1 MEHWSSRGSA
11 RSVAPHAGSVDR
23 NQVAAVV
30 DALAGVAP
38 HAGSVDRNYCP
49 HGALYRLARRS
60 PLRDRGLKEMG
71 AASRGSV
78 SSRVTPHTMSMDGL
92 PCFSGERGDNLAH
105 QRLISRSRLWCCVS
119 MRCSTATRML
129 FRGSPFVR
137 VSSPAGQRSVL
148 GRFLFFHITV
158 ERLLPVR
165 VEFLPRKE
173 KARQK
178 ITAPPAFWRR
188 GSAVIFGMS
197 LSGPVQIFGPI
208 QICVRCYA
216 FHRPCRLQ

>member
-1 MEHWSSRGSA
+1 MHNVMQKKSSRENRFLLMIVYTA
-11 RSVAPHAGSVDR
+11 QKILLFLSVFA
-23 NQVAAVV
+23 
-30 DALAGVAP
+30 VAP

-92 PCFSGERGDNLAH
+92 PCFSGERGDDLAH
-105 QRLISRSRLWCCVS
+105 QRSISRSCLWCCVS

-129 FRGSPFVR
+129 FRGRPFVR

-188 GSAVIFGMS
+188 GSAVIFGMI
-197 LSGPVQIFGPI
+197 LSGPVQTFGPV
-208 QICVRCYA
+208 QICVWRYA

>member
-1 MEHWSSRGSA
+1 MVPCIALR
-11 RSVAPHAGSVDR
+11 VAPHSGI
-23 NQVAAVV
+23 VV
-30 DALAGVAP
+30 RKKWEQPVG
-38 HAGSVDRNYCP
+38 G
-49 HGALYRLARRS
+49 GA
-60 PLRDRGLKEMG
+60 
-71 AASRGSV
+71 V

-92 PCFSGERGDNLAH
+92 PCFSGERGDDLAH
-105 QRLISRSRLWCCVS
+105 QRSISRSCLWCCVS
-119 MRCSTATRML
+119 KRCSTATRML

-188 GSAVIFGMS
+188 GSAVIFGMI
-197 LSGPVQIFGPI
+197 LSGPVQTFGPV
-208 QICVRCYA
+208 QICVWRYA

>member
-1 MEHWSSRGSA
+1 MKSLPTRGAGIEIRMTLANDAA
-11 RSVAPHAGSVDR
+11 RNVAH
-23 NQVAAVV
+23 
-30 DALAGVAP
+30 

-49 HGALYRLARRS
+49 HGALYRLARHS

-105 QRLISRSRLWCCVS
+105 QRLISRSCLWCCVS

-158 ERLLPVR
+158 KRPLPVR
-165 VEFLPRKE
+165 VGFLPRKE

-178 ITAPPAFWRR
+178 ITAPPAFRRR
-188 GSAVIFGMS
+188 GSAVIFGMI
-197 LSGPVQIFGPI
+197 LSGPVQIFGPV